1 MQNQN
6 AMKHTNIFIYRE
18 LSYIKPFK
26 GNEIPNIIKNY
37 YRQVAMPKINMKLYL
52 VETLNNLNIENGLE
66 IANKILYILKYA
78 NSTLS
83 LFKNKNIQM
92 VFILNII
99 SSIINS
105 IIENKYDI
113 NILLE
118 DLIRKRFEQ
127 ILTGKELENNRKFL
141 NEVFEIKEN
150 PEELNSLKH
159 KEPQVEEIIKKQ
171 LSELKINSQNYEN
184 KVILFYESINHF
196 NNFVLVG
203 PPLSGKSNL
212 LATINIISK
221 ELNNINKNKYPKFLN
236 IKIYPNNINKNKYP
250 KFLNIKIYPKSKSS
264 KEIFSEHII
273 GKAFRSYNNYFYDML
288 YLFNTENVEMINKL
302 NNYYNSLV
310 KYKLPE
316 LEEDLTPEKL
326 NEIFKKEE
334 KDNVIDENSSA
345 SYQREEE
352 IDKMIEKET
361 KIIIFDGSID
371 DTWIE
376 YINNLYDKDKFLT
389 LSNGENLNFRDD
401 VKLFF
406 ETTNLKN
413 TPPSFLLNQIY

>member
-1 MQNQN
+1 MEIYRIIRGEIEDEEFNDIGDKLQNQN

-159 KEPQVEEIIKKQ
+159 KEPQVEEI
-171 LSELKINSQNYEN
+171 
-184 KVILFYESINHF
+184 
-196 NNFVLVG
+196 
-203 PPLSGKSNL
+203 
-212 LATINIISK
+212 
-221 ELNNINKNKYPKFLN
+221 
-236 IKIYPNNINKNKYP
+236 
-250 KFLNIKIYPKSKSS
+250 
-264 KEIFSEHII
+264 
-273 GKAFRSYNNYFYDML
+273 
-288 YLFNTENVEMINKL
+288 
-302 NNYYNSLV
+302 
-310 KYKLPE
+310 
-316 LEEDLTPEKL
+316 
-326 NEIFKKEE
+326 
-334 KDNVIDENSSA
+334 
-345 SYQREEE
+345 
-352 IDKMIEKET
+352 
-361 KIIIFDGSID
+361 
-371 DTWIE
+371 
-376 YINNLYDKDKFLT
+376 
-389 LSNGENLNFRDD
+389 
-401 VKLFF
+401 
-406 ETTNLKN
+406 
-413 TPPSFLLNQIY
+413 